1 MADLLGDL
9 RVLLRKVIAM
19 KKRSK
24 YKPKGVRLDNMA
36 WVQSGLKRVDEVS
49 ASATIKIRNH
59 DAMNTLRLGSAT
71 RAEIDIIINALNIAE
86 ALAQQGI
93 GSDWMP
99 ELRAAQDALYT
110 LARRGLTSRFIV
122 RGDEL
127 TALNLAME
135 IHDAQLETVTVRQLE
150 AALNFVNET
159 VRLKKARPIVETV

>member
-1 MADLLGDL
+1 
-9 RVLLRKVIAM
+9 M

-86 ALAQQGI
+86 ALAQRGV

-99 ELRAAQDALYT
+99 ELRSAQDHLLA

-150 AALNFVNET
+150 AAMNFVTET

>member
-1 MADLLGDL
+1 M
-9 RVLLRKVIAM
+9 R
-19 KKRSK
+19 KRSK

-49 ASATIKIRNH
+49 ESATIKIRNH
-59 DAMNTLRLGSAT
+59 DAMNTLRLGTAT
-71 RAEIDIIINALNIAE
+71 KAEIDILISAFNIAE
-86 ALAQQGI
+86 ALAQQGV

-99 ELRAAQDALYT
+99 ELRAAQDAIYT

-135 IHDAQLETVTVRQLE
+135 VHDAQLETVTVKQLE
-150 AALNFVNET
+150 AAINFVNEMM
-159 VRLKKARPIVETV
+159 RLKKARPIVETA